1 MIFYKTIYLSQI
13 CNEYN
18 FQKYF
23 VQYIMGNQNYCS
35 WKHKVVD
42 PYGEKQSFKI
52 STTTHKT
59 YYEKTT

>member
-42 PYGEKQSFKI
+42 PYVFNKVPLAHAVFSWSE
-52 STTTHKT
+52 
-59 YYEKTT
+59 